1 MQDNV
6 NSVLIDEGQAAFWY
20 TILDRV
26 RNVVN
31 EGSYRTWIEP
41 IHFLE
46 VRGRKLHLQVANDFV
61 CNWVKT
67 HFAPAILR
75 AAQQLDEEI
84 SDIQWH
90 LHSGRSVSEHITQS
104 LDHASTSGGEAK
116 SSAAKDHT
124 QKDHTQKNDS
134 EINHSQKDFESSH
147 HPVQAKAG
155 QVIAASRAT
164 LRKKGINSETQRLAQ
179 LNSFY
184 SRYSFENFVE
194 GDCNRSAYHAA
205 RTIAEAPATSN
216 FNPLVLYGGTGLGKT
231 HLLQAIGRYAV
242 QNHTADKVVYRTA
255 NQFLSE
261 FVNYVHRQKNAASF
275 YKVYNDTDILLIDD
289 IQFIAGKKSSQEEL
303 YKVVN
308 ALMSQKKQVVITCDQ
323 PPSQIKG
330 LHARLLNR
338 FTSGVSLDVQKPD
351 LNTRIHIIRKKIESD
366 GVDAELSRE
375 VIRFVASRCG
385 SNVRE
390 LEGMLVK
397 LQAFSSLMVSNGQM
411 DIDLARQL
419 LGEALQDSG
428 ARLSVRRIMDEVAL
442 EFGVRA
448 DLLSARSRV
457 QTLALPRKVAI
468 YLSRELTD
476 NSFHSIG
483 LHFHR
488 DYSTVMTACKS
499 LNRQLAQN
507 AELKK
512 QVDTIKNRLI

>member
-6 NSVLIDEGQAAFWY
+6 NSVLIDEGQTAFWY

-41 IHFLE
+41 IRFVE
-46 VRGRKLHLQVANDFV
+46 VRARKLHLQVANDFV

-90 LHSGRSVSEHITQS
+90 LNSGRSVTEHITQS
-104 LDHASTSGGEAK
+104 LDNAASNLPRPAQATAGK
-116 SSAAKDHT
+116 VM
-124 QKDHTQKNDS
+124 
-134 EINHSQKDFESSH
+134 
-147 HPVQAKAG
+147 PVQATAG
-155 QVIAASRAT
+155 KVIAASRAT
-164 LRKKGINSETQRLAQ
+164 LRQKGINSEKQRLAQ
-179 LNSFY
+179 LDSFY

-261 FVNYVHRQKNAASF
+261 FVNYVHRQRNAASF

-366 GVDAELSRE
+366 GLDAELSRE

-507 AELKK
+507 EELKK
-512 QVDTIKNRLI
+512 QVDAIKNRLI